1 MVLYVDQGVVIYVQ
15 AVAPII
21 VKVVVLLLVLGVK
34 GQIMIILVAY
44 HVLDNVQDV
53 KGQHLLPNS
62 ILVLHVI
69 LHVWEL
75 AVEQN
80 LLHFVMVVE

>member
-1 MVLYVDQGVVIYVQ
+1 MDQGVEIYVQ
-15 AVAPII
+15 AAAPII

-34 GQIMIILVAY
+34 GQIMIILVVY
-44 HVLDNVQDV
+44 HVPDNVQDV
-53 KGQHLLPNS
+53 KDQHLLLNS